1 MWPRWDFSGHASST
15 KTKSM
20 EFLLDAFSF
29 DWKQT
34 LVDFLRMAFAFALAI
49 PIGWE
54 RHESKRN
61 MGLRTFPIVAMAACG
76 FMLLAKDFPGS
87 NAETQARLIQGLIGG
102 IGFIGGGAILKEG
115 ANVRGLAT
123 ASSIWGT
130 GAIGA
135 AVAFER
141 EEIAIVLSLI
151 MFATLRALTP
161 IVEENEDNFQ
171 KSQKDNS

>member
-1 MWPRWDFSGHASST
+1 MDFLI
-15 KTKSM
+15 
-20 EFLLDAFSF
+20 EAFSF

-34 LVDFLRMAFAFALAI
+34 LIDFLRVGLAFALAV

-54 RHESKRN
+54 RHESGRN
-61 MGLRTFPIVAMAACG
+61 LGLRTFPIVAMAACG
-76 FMLLAKDFPGS
+76 FMLIAKNVPGA

-115 ANVRGLAT
+115 TNVRGLAT
-123 ASSIWGT
+123 AASIWCT

-141 EEIAIVLSLI
+141 EEIAVVLSLI
-151 MFATLRALTP
+151 MFVSLRILTP
-161 IVEENEDNFQ
+161 IVENDDDNNGGNNAKENGANESE
-171 KSQKDNS
+171 K